1 MTIRAPLAITNFA
14 NFSPINFSPNFG
26 PVLARK
32 PSPRGHAQKPTSQYR
47 RPHGHTTVNE
57 LLLRVASY
65 PAAASASSPAS
76 PSAAPPLPS
85 PPYRSATAAARLPPR
100 PLVGAAKCCNSSFAA
115 KRLSRRFKTLV
126 PPPSSS
132 GVRPSVPPPASPRS
146 QQLTPLRLVEL
157 CG

>member
-57 LLLRVASY
+57 Q
-65 PAAASASSPAS
+65 
-76 PSAAPPLPS
+76 
-85 PPYRSATAAARLPPR
+85 
-100 PLVGAAKCCNSSFAA
+100 
-115 KRLSRRFKTLV
+115 SRRFVPCCCFGFLAGVALRRSAAAVTPVPQRPCRRASPTPAPRRRRRIPLV